1 MAKSGAAWGID
12 IGQSALKALRCRP
25 HESDDG
31 RLVVEA
37 FDYIEY
43 PKLLSQPD
51 ADPEELVREAL
62 ATFLERNE
70 LKGDRVAV
78 SVPGQAGL
86 ARFIKLPPV
95 EAKKIPDI
103 VKYEARQQIPF
114 QLEDVVWDYQPLAG
128 GSQDEGFA
136 LETEIGLFAMKR
148 DQVARSLDPL
158 TRAGVEVDYI
168 QLAPLALY
176 NYCCFDNL
184 PDQSETVYDPE
195 NPPPSVAVLSLGVD
209 TTDLV
214 ITNGFRV
221 WQRSI
226 QIGGS
231 HFTKAL
237 TKELKLTFSK
247 AEHLKK
253 NAAKAEDPKAVF
265 QAMRPVFSDLVAEIQ
280 RSIGFCTSNNAWAQ
294 EISEIIA
301 VGNAMKLPG
310 LQRYLAQNLEA
321 PVKPIEEFEALAGG
335 SVTAQPVFQQNHL
348 SFPVA
353 YGLCVQALDRA
364 GMSTN
369 LLPDEIITQRL
380 IRAKKPWAVAAA
392 AALMLGLAVNYNAYV
407 SACQTVDPDEWK
419 SATTPAQSFKTKV
432 GRYTSKNGELVSQFE
447 TVDEIGV
454 NLASNVDGR
463 LLWPELWTAIR
474 AAIPQDDRPEEEREQ
489 SAEDVTAR
497 RAVHIT
503 SMDSQQYDDL
513 ATWYATV
520 STIWSEAQQ
529 GRDERAADEAP
540 TEEPAAEGEA
550 GELPEEGAAEES
562 FDDGGVDG
570 GGFDDGGFDDPAA
583 AGGAEDPGPTG
594 PGWVI
599 QLRGYHFHN
608 ARGGS
613 EGRQFVRETLIE
625 NLINGSVP
633 LPDGAPDPDDPEG
646 KPSMLEVTFK
656 ELGISHPVVITK
668 NRVEKVT
675 YDPNAGEV
683 DETGGGG
690 MRGGGLRAPTRRPK
704 PKRPGLGRPGA
715 EDEPEVPEN
724 WELRRYDFIVQ
735 FAWSPTMRVV
745 REQNRQNPDG
755 VAEEET
761 DF

>member
-62 ATFLERNE
+62 TTFLERNE

-148 DQVARSLDPL
+148 DQVARSLEPL

-184 PDQSETVYDPE
+184 PDIEDTPYDPE
-195 NPPPSVAVLSLGVD
+195 DPPKSVAVLSLGVD

-214 ITNGFRV
+214 ITNGYRV

-265 QAMRPVFSDLVAEIQ
+265 QAMRPIFSDLVAEIQ
-280 RSIGFCTSNNAWAQ
+280 RSIGFCTSNNSWAQ
-294 EISEIIA
+294 ELSEIIA

-310 LQRYLAQNLEA
+310 LQRYLAQNLEV

-335 SVTAQPVFQQNHL
+335 SVTAQPAFQQNRL

-364 GMSTN
+364 NMGTN

-392 AALMLGLAVNYNAYV
+392 AALMLGLAVNYSAYV
-407 SACQTVDPDEWK
+407 SASQTVDPDEWK
-419 SATTPAQSFKTKV
+419 SATGPAQSLKSQV
-432 GRYTSKNGELVSQFE
+432 GQYTSENSDLISQFD
-447 TVDEIGV
+447 TIDQIGV

-474 AAIPQDDRPEEEREQ
+474 AAIPQDTRPDEEREQ
-489 SAEDVTAR
+489 TAEDVTQR
-497 RAVHIT
+497 REVHIT
-503 SMDSQQYDDL
+503 SMDCQQYDDL
-513 ATWYATV
+513 ATWYGTV
-520 STIWSEAQQ
+520 ATIWSEAQQ
-529 GRDERAADEAP
+529 GRDERAADE
-540 TEEPAAEGEA
+540 EPAADPSVDGEGAEGEESA
-550 GELPEEGAAEES
+550 EGASPEES
-562 FDDGGVDG
+562 FDGGGIDP
-570 GGFDDGGFDDPAA
+570 GFDDGSGV
-583 AGGAEDPGPTG
+583 AGGAAEDPGPSG
-594 PGWVI
+594 EGWVI
-599 QLRGYHFHN
+599 QIRGYHFHN
-608 ARGGS
+608 ARGGPI
-613 EGRQFVRETLIE
+613 GQQFVRETLIE
-625 NLINGSVP
+625 NLINGSVQ
-633 LPDGAPDPDDPEG
+633 LPDGPPDPADPEQR
-646 KPSMLEVTFK
+646 PTMIDVTFK
-656 ELGISHPVVITK
+656 ELGIGYPVVITK
-668 NRVEKVT
+668 NRVMDVV
-675 YDPNAGEV
+675 YDPNAGEA
-683 DETGGGG
+683 DEMGAGGP
-690 MRGGGLRAPTRRPK
+690 RGSRRGP
-704 PKRPGLGRPGA
+704 PRRQPGLGRPGA
-715 EDEPEVPEN
+715 GVEDESELPKN
-724 WELRRYDFIVQ
+724 WELRRYDFVVQ
-735 FAWSPTMRVV
+735 FSWSPTMRVV
-745 REQNRQNPDG
+745 REQNRNNPDG
-755 VAEEET
+755 SAEEET
-761 DF
+761 GF